1 MWLRNL
7 SQLSAESD
15 CSQSAGRQNRRKKE
29 REDPASE
36 NQGSEMGQLAVKVK
50 PLNVVKEGMLAMHV
64 RLLPSLFL
72 CWLLL
77 AH

>member
-15 CSQSAGRQNRRKKE
+15 CSQSAGRQKRRKKE
-29 REDPASE
+29 GEDPASE
-36 NQGSEMGQLAVKVK
+36 NQGSELGQLAVKVK
-50 PLNVVKEGMLAMHV
+50 PLNVVKEAMLAMHV

-72 CWLLL
+72 
-77 AH
+77 H